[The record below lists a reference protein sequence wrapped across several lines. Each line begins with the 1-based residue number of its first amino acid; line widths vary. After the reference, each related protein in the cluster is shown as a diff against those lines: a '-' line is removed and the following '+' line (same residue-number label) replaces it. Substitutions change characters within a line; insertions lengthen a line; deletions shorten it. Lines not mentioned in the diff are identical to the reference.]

1 MNTPQPVVMPQGP
14 GGLQWNLGIPD
25 LGGSAYTN
33 MANSLTKSLN
43 EGTANLSQTLKAA
56 SGTGQMLQVLGN
68 MKSPDTFAMGPDGK
82 MVATPGKPLL
92 DPEMMTDIA
101 GKGLGAQQKFIGM
114 AMGSVQ
120 QQMQAQNEQSAT
132 QKMLSMFQQNPN
144 MLKTKL
150 MMSTTP
156 GQRPPMQQGQVNV
169 GPITQTSTQTPSQQ
183 QQNPTAPSFMPP
195 PGVDMTTEQHNG
207 NTVYALRRPAQ
218 QGESQGPIIHVV
230 NPDGSPYT
238 GGQ

>member
-14 GGLQWNLGIPD
+14 GGLQWNLGVPD

-56 SGTGQMLQVLGN
+56 SGTGQMLQVLGG
-68 MKSPDTFAMGPDGK
+68 MKGPDGK
-82 MVATPGKPLL
+82 PML

-120 QQMQAQNEQSAT
+120 QQMQQQNELSAQ

-169 GPITQTSTQTPSQQ
+169 GPLTQTSTQTPAQQ
-183 QQNPTAPSFMPP
+183 SPTAPSFMPP

>member
-33 MANSLTKSLN
+33 MANNLTKSLN

-56 SGTGQMLQVLGN
+56 SGTGQMLQVIGN
-68 MKSPDTFAMGPDGK
+68 MKGPDGK
-82 MVATPGKPLL
+82 PMI
-92 DPEMMTDIA
+92 DPETMTDIA
-101 GKGLGAQQKFIGM
+101 GKGLGAQQKFLGM
-114 AMGSVQ
+114 AMPSIMQ
-120 QQMQAQNEQSAT
+120 QQQLQNETTAQ
-132 QKMLSMFQQNPN
+132 QRMLNMFQQNPN
-144 MLKTKL
+144 LLKTKL

-169 GPITQTSTQTPSQQ
+169 GPLTQDSTTATSQQ
-183 QQNPTAPSFMPP
+183 APTFQVPQNAALHGYTSQQ
-195 PGVDMTTEQHNG
+195 VQHNG
-207 NTVYALRRPAQ
+207 NTVHALLDPS
-218 QGESQGPIIHVV
+218 GKMVNV
-230 NPDGSPYT
+230 FNPDGSVYN